1 MPNKMN
7 LTIDEQVELIE
18 RGAVDVISRE
28 DLAKKFTRSKET
40 GKPLRVKA
48 GFDPTAP
55 DLHVGHTVLI
65 QKLKHFQDLGHQV
78 LFLIGDFTG
87 MIGDPTGKSETRKP
101 LTEEDVRKNAET
113 YKTQIFKILDQEK
126 TTVMFNSTWLNRLSS
141 AEFIRMASQLTV
153 ARMLERDDFKKR
165 FESQRAIS
173 IHEFLY
179 PLIQGYDSVAME
191 ADVELGGTDQRFN
204 LLMGRDM
211 QRAWGQEPQVV
222 ITMPLLEG
230 LDGVNKMSKSL
241 GNYIGIIEDPND
253 IYGKTMSIPDTLMF
267 RYFELLSD
275 LSSSEIESLSQE
287 MKQGRIHPKK
297 VKQMLAREL
306 TARFHDI
313 EAAEKAEAH
322 FERVFKHHD
331 LPEDMPEKEMAG
343 CYNEK
348 VWLPRLLLDAGLV
361 KGTSEARRMIK
372 QKAVAVDGRKIMDG
386 EFEVVTSG
394 EVILK
399 VGKKRFCKVIFS

>member
-1 MPNKMN
+1 MPNKMD
-7 LTIDEQVELIE
+7 LTIDEQVELIG

-28 DLAKKFTRSKET
+28 NLAKKLKMSKET
-40 GKPLRVKA
+40 GTSLRVKA

-113 YKTQIFKILDQEK
+113 YKAQIFKILDKDK
-126 TTVMFNSTWLNRLSS
+126 TTVMFNSTWLNRLPS

-191 ADVELGGTDQRFN
+191 ADVELGGTDQLFN

-241 GNYIGIIEDPND
+241 DNYIGIIEEPND

-275 LSSSEIESLSQE
+275 LSSSEIEALSHE

-313 EAAEKAEAH
+313 EVAEKAEAH

-331 LPEDMPEKEMAG
+331 LPEDMPEKEMVG
-343 CYNEK
+343 YNEK

-372 QKAVAVDGRKIMDG
+372 QKAVAVDGRKITDG